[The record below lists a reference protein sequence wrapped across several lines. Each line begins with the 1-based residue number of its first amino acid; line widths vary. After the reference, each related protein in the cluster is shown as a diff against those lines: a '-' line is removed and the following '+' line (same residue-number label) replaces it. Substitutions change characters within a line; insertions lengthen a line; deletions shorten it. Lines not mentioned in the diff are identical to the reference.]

1 MLTPTKIWNEYQ
13 NGVEYL
19 YNLDNYFEKVRIN
32 EHFWDGRQWEG
43 LKTKSMPTPVFN
55 VLQRAGKFMV
65 STIGSNDIA
74 VSITPFSSLSDD
86 IERMVPISKEIE
98 HIIEV
103 ARMKEASKTV
113 IRNAFVDGSGYMMQL
128 FDPDVDTGQPA
139 KGAIKNQL
147 VDNTNVFFGNPYSN
161 DLQGQ
166 PYIIVALRQ
175 DIHQVRQEAMELG
188 MSKEDANS
196 ISADNEGLH
205 VNEDTAT
212 NLVTVLIR
220 FYKKKTE
227 YIEEVEDI
235 DPITGEKIIIP
246 EKRVKESVWFTKSTE
261 TMFIKE
267 PTDLG
272 YKRYPLA
279 CFGWDIIKNSYMYN
293 SPMTSVISNQVF
305 INKCFA
311 IAQMYGLQSAF
322 PKIVYDK
329 NKVQVDEFL
338 NNISPQAVASIDIA
352 GKFID
357 FIKIPDFS
365 NNIIELAKET
375 IAQTKDMMGVTDASL
390 GNVRPDNTSAIIAL
404 QESSAVPLEIQ
415 KSNFYVFWEDVVRN
429 IIDIVSTD
437 YGVRQVMTSD
447 NQLAIVD
454 FSMLKNLNYNLDVE
468 IGNGAQ
474 FSEIA
479 QMNTLDKLVQAGY
492 IDPGDYIETVPSK
505 YIPQK
510 SKLLRSYQERM
521 QQMTAMGQMPQSRG
535 SNPTDEN
542 VPL

>member
-1 MLTPTKIWNEYQ
+1 MTPTEIWAQYQ
-13 NGVEYL
+13 KGVDYL
-19 YNLDNYFEKVRIN
+19 YNLDNFFEKIRIN
-32 EHFWDGRQWEG
+32 EHFWDGDQWLG
-43 LKTKSMPTPVFN
+43 LKSENMPKPVFN

-74 VSITPFSSLSDD
+74 VNIIPFTSLADD
-86 IERMVPISKEIE
+86 IERMVPVSKEIE

-103 ARMKEASKTV
+103 ARMKEASKHV

-128 FDPDVDTGQPA
+128 FDPDVETGQPS

-147 VDNTNVFFGNPYSN
+147 VDNTCVFFGNPFSN

-175 DIHQVRQEAMELG
+175 DVNQVRQEAVELG
-188 MSKEDANS
+188 MSKEDALVL
-196 ISADNEGLH
+196 ITPDNEGLH
-205 VNEDTAT
+205 VNEEIAT
-212 NLVTVLIR
+212 NLVTVLFK

-227 YIEEVEDI
+227 VEEETI
-235 DPITGEKIIIP
+235 DPTTGQKITEKSY
-246 EKRVKESVWFTKSTE
+246 KSTVWFTKSTRNA
-261 TMFIKE
+261 MIKDE
-267 PTDLG
+267 TDLG

-279 CFGWDIIKNSYMYN
+279 CFGWDAIKNSYMYS
-293 SPMTSVISNQVF
+293 SPMTSVIQNQVF

-322 PKIVYDK
+322 PKIIFDK
-329 NKVQVDEFL
+329 NKVQIDKFMNDV
-338 NNISPQAVASIDIA
+338 SPQAVAGIDLA

-390 GNVRPDNTSAIIAL
+390 GNVKPDNTSAIIAL
-404 QESSAVPLEIQ
+404 QESSSVPLEIQ
-415 KSNFYVFWEDVVRN
+415 KQQFYVFWEDVVRN

-437 YGVRQVMTSD
+437 YGVREIMTSD
-447 NQLAIVD
+447 NQLAVVD

-479 QMNTLDKLVQAGY
+479 QINTLDKLVQAGY
-492 IDPGDYIETVPSK
+492 IDPGVYIDVVPSK

-521 QQMTAMGQMPQSRG
+521 QQMAAMGAEPQSRG
-535 SNPTDEN
+535 SNPTDEH
-542 VPL
+542 VPI

>member
-1 MLTPTKIWNEYQ
+1 MTPTEIWAQYQ
-13 NGVEYL
+13 KGVDYL
-19 YNLDNYFEKVRIN
+19 YNLDNFFEKVRIN
-32 EHFWDGRQWEG
+32 EHFWDGDQWLG
-43 LKTKSMPTPVFN
+43 LKSENMPKPVFN

-74 VSITPFSSLSDD
+74 VNIVPFTSLADD
-86 IERMVPISKEIE
+86 IERMVPVSKEIE

-103 ARMKEASKTV
+103 ARMKEASKHV

-128 FDPDVDTGQPA
+128 FDPDVETGQPS

-147 VDNTNVFFGNPYSN
+147 VDNTCVFFGNPFSN

-175 DIHQVRQEAMELG
+175 DVNQVRQEAVELG
-188 MSKEDANS
+188 MSKEDALVL
-196 ISADNEGLH
+196 ITPDNEGLH
-205 VNEDTAT
+205 VNEEIAT
-212 NLVTVLIR
+212 NLVTVLFK

-227 YIEEVEDI
+227 VEEETI
-235 DPITGEKIIIP
+235 DPTTGQRITEKSY
-246 EKRVKESVWFTKSTE
+246 KSTVWFTKSTRNA
-261 TMFIKE
+261 MIKDE
-267 PTDLG
+267 TDLG

-279 CFGWDIIKNSYMYN
+279 CFGWDAIKNSYMYS
-293 SPMTSVISNQVF
+293 SPMTSVIQNQIF

-322 PKIVYDK
+322 PKIIFDK
-329 NKVQVDEFL
+329 NKVQIDKFMNDV
-338 NNISPQAVASIDIA
+338 SPQAVAGIDLA

-390 GNVRPDNTSAIIAL
+390 GNVKPYNTSAIIAL

-415 KSNFYVFWEDVVRN
+415 KQQFYVFWEDVVRN

-437 YGVRQVMTSD
+437 YGVREIMTSD
-447 NQLAIVD
+447 NRLAVVD
-454 FSMLKNLNYNLDVE
+454 FSILKNLNYNLDVE

-479 QMNTLDKLVQAGY
+479 QINTLDKLVQAGY
-492 IDPGDYIETVPSK
+492 IDPGVYIDVVPSK

-521 QQMTAMGQMPQSRG
+521 QQMAAMGAKPQSRG
-535 SNPTDEN
+535 SNPTDEH
-542 VPL
+542 VPI

>member
-1 MLTPTKIWNEYQ
+1 MKITPTEIWAEYQ
-13 NGVEYL
+13 KGVDYL
-19 YNLDNYFEKVRIN
+19 YNLDNFFEKIRVN
-32 EHFWDGRQWEG
+32 EHFWDGKQWIG
-43 LKTKSMPTPVFN
+43 LETKTMPTPVFN

-74 VSITPFSSLSDD
+74 VNIVPFTSMADD
-86 IERMVPISKEIE
+86 IERMVPVSKEIE

-103 ARMKEASKTV
+103 ARMKEASKLV
-113 IRNAFVDGSGYMMQL
+113 IRNAFVDGCGYMMQL
-128 FDPDVDTGQPA
+128 FDPDVETGQLV

-147 VDNTNVFFGNPYSN
+147 VDCTNVFFGNPFSN

-175 DIHQVRQEAMELG
+175 DITQVKQEALEMGVPKDSVDL
-188 MSKEDANS
+188 
-196 ISADNEGLH
+196 ISPDNEGLH
-205 VNEDTAT
+205 VNEEIAT
-212 NLVTVLIR
+212 NLVTVLFK
-220 FYKKKTE
+220 FYK
-227 YIEEVEDI
+227 
-235 DPITGEKIIIP
+235 
-246 EKRVKESVWFTKSTE
+246 VKENGTTSVWFTKT
-261 TMFIKE
+261 TRNCVIKE
-267 PTDLG
+267 PTNLG

-279 CFGWDIIKNSYMYN
+279 CFGWDVIKNSYMYS
-293 SPMTSVISNQVF
+293 SPMTAVIQNQVF

-322 PKIVYDK
+322 PKIIFDK
-329 NKVQVDEFL
+329 NKVQIDEFM
-338 NNISPQAVASIDIA
+338 NGFSPQAVAGIDIA

-375 IAQTKDMMGVTDASL
+375 IAQTKDMLGVTDASL
-390 GNVRPDNTSAIIAL
+390 GNVKPDNTSAIIAL

-415 KSNFYVFWEDVVRN
+415 KQNFYSFWEDCVRN
-429 IIDIVSTD
+429 IIDIVSND

-447 NQLAIVD
+447 NQLATID
-454 FSMLKNLNYNLDVE
+454 FSMLKNLNYNLNVE

-479 QMNTLDKLVQAGY
+479 QINTLDKLVQAGY
-492 IDPGDYIETVPSK
+492 IDPGVYIDVVPSK

-521 QQMTAMGQMPQSRG
+521 AQMAAMGAEPQSRG
-535 SNPTDEN
+535 SNPTDEH
-542 VPL
+542 VPI

>member
-1 MLTPTKIWNEYQ
+1 MINTPERVWAQYQ
-13 NGVEYL
+13 KGVDYL
-19 YNLDNYFEKVRIN
+19 YNLDNFFERVRIN
-32 EHFWDGRQWEG
+32 EHFWDGKQWIG
-43 LKTKSMPTPVFN
+43 LDAKNMPKPVFN

-74 VSITPFSSLSDD
+74 VNIVPFTSLADD

-103 ARMKEASKTV
+103 ARMKEASKHV
-113 IRNAFVDGSGYMMQL
+113 IRNAFVDGSGYMMQT
-128 FDPDVDTGQPA
+128 FDPDVETGQLA
-139 KGAIKNQL
+139 QGAIKNQL
-147 VDNTNVFFGNPYSN
+147 VDCTNVFFGNPFSN

-166 PYIIVALRQ
+166 PYIIVSLRQ
-175 DIHQVRQEAMELG
+175 DVTQVRQEAMELG
-188 MSKEDANS
+188 MSKENAMA
-196 ISADNEGLH
+196 IQPDNEGLH
-205 VNEDTAT
+205 VNEDIAT
-212 NLVTVLIR
+212 NLVTVLLK

-227 YIEEVEDI
+227 VEEETV
-235 DPITGEKIIIP
+235 DPTTGQKIKEK
-246 EKRVKESVWFTKSTE
+246 KVKTTVWFTKVTKDAV
-261 TMFIKE
+261 IKE
-267 PTDLG
+267 ETDLG

-279 CFGWDIIKNSYMYN
+279 CFGWDMIKNSYMYN
-293 SPMTSVISNQVF
+293 SPMTSVIQNQIF

-322 PKIVYDK
+322 PKIIFDK
-329 NKVQVDEFL
+329 NKVQIEKFMNDF
-338 NNISPQAVASIDIA
+338 SPQAVAGIDLA

-390 GNVRPDNTSAIIAL
+390 GNVKPDNTSAILAL
-404 QESSAVPLEIQ
+404 QESSSVPLEIQ
-415 KSNFYVFWEDVVRN
+415 KQNFYVFWEDVVRN

-437 YGVRQVMTSD
+437 YGVREVMTSD
-447 NQLAIVD
+447 NQLAIID
-454 FSMLKNLNYNLDVE
+454 FSSLKNLNYNLDVE

-474 FSEIA
+474 YSEIA
-479 QMNTLDKLVQAGY
+479 QLQTLDKLVQAGY
-492 IDPGDYIETVPSK
+492 IGPDVYIDVVPSK

-521 QQMTAMGQMPQSRG
+521 QQMMGEQPQSRG
-535 SNPTDEN
+535 SNPADEH